1 MDRVYN
7 FNPGPAVLPLEVL
20 EKAHATFLN
29 YQNTGMSVLEISH
42 RSQEFEEIIY
52 GAEALFKELAGVGDD
67 YRVLFL
73 QGGASL
79 QFSMIP
85 LNFLHNKS
93 ADYVLTGQFAEKAF
107 EEAKK
112 IAEIRVA
119 ATTAA
124 DNFNR
129 IPSQAELELD
139 KNAAYLHITTNNTIF
154 GTEWHYIPET
164 NGAPLIADMSSDIFS
179 RPLDYNKFTL
189 IYAGA
194 QKNLGP
200 AGVTVVLIR
209 KTLLEQVPSALP
221 SMLRYDVYAK
231 NDSLYNT
238 PPTFGVYLLKLVLEW
253 LKEKG
258 GLAAMGKLNSEKAA
272 LIYEEID
279 NSNSFYQGHAQQ
291 DSRSLMNIT
300 FRLPTAELEKQFLTQ
315 AAAAKLI
322 GLKGHRSV
330 GGMRASVY
338 NAMSREG
345 CEKLAQF
352 METFRKHHTNK
363 QPCRRKPCKG
373 ECAPYAVEKSRVH
386 HSLTNASH

>member
-7 FNPGPAVLPLEVL
+7 FNPGPSALPLPVL
-20 EKAHATFLN
+20 EKARSTFLN
-29 YQNTGMSVLEISH
+29 YESTGMSVLEMSH
-42 RSQEFEEIIY
+42 RSQEFEEIIHS
-52 GAEALFKELAGVGDD
+52 AEALFKELAGVGDD

-85 LNFLHNKS
+85 LNFIGNKS
-93 ADYVLTGQFAEKAF
+93 ADYVLTGQFAEKAY
-107 EEAKK
+107 EEARK

-119 ATTAA
+119 ATTADRNFSEIPRQA
-124 DNFNR
+124 D
-129 IPSQAELELD
+129 LELD
-139 KNAAYLHITTNNTIF
+139 RNAAYLHITTNNTIF

-164 NGAPLIADMSSDIFS
+164 YGVPLIADMSSDIFS
-179 RPLDYNKFTL
+179 RPLDYNKFAL
-189 IYAGA
+189 VYAGA

-209 KTLLEQVPSALP
+209 KELLEHVPPSLP

-238 PPTFGVYLLKLVLEW
+238 PPTFSIYLLRLMLEW

-258 GLAAMGKLNSEKAA
+258 GLAYIGKYNAEKSTVV
-272 LIYEEID
+272 YQGID
-279 NSNSFYQGHAQQ
+279 SSNDFYQGHARQ

-300 FRLPTAELEKQFLTQ
+300 FRLPTTELEKQFLAQ
-315 AAAAKLI
+315 AAEAKLV

-330 GGMRASVY
+330 GGIRASVY
-338 NAMSREG
+338 NAMSSEG
-345 CEKLAQF
+345 CEKLAEF
-352 METFRKHHTNK
+352 METFRKRH
-363 QPCRRKPCKG
+363 G
-373 ECAPYAVEKSRVH
+373 
-386 HSLTNASH
+386 

>member
-7 FNPGPAVLPLEVL
+7 FNPGPAALPLAVL
-20 EKAHATFLN
+20 EKAHSTFLN
-29 YQNTGMSVLEISH
+29 YRDTGMSVLEISH
-42 RSQEFEEIIY
+42 RSKEFEEIIY
-52 GAEALFKELAGVGDD
+52 SAEALFKELAGVGDD

-85 LNFLHNKS
+85 LNFLRGKS
-93 ADYVLTGQFAEKAF
+93 ADYVLTGQFAEKAY

-124 DNFNR
+124 QNFTE
-129 IPSQAELELD
+129 IPRQNELALD
-139 KNAAYLHITTNNTIF
+139 RDAAYLHITTNNTIF

-164 NGAPLIADMSSDIFS
+164 CGVPLIADMSSDIFS
-179 RPLDYNKFTL
+179 RPLDYSKFAL
-189 IYAGA
+189 VYAGA

-209 KTLLEQVPSALP
+209 KELLEQVPSSLP
-221 SMLRYDVYAK
+221 SMLRYDIYAK

-258 GLAAMGKLNSEKAA
+258 GLAYIGKFNAEKAA
-272 LIYEEID
+272 LIYEGID
-279 NSNSFYQGHAQQ
+279 SSNNFYQGHARQ

-315 AAAAKLI
+315 AAAVKLV

-330 GGMRASVY
+330 GGIRASVY
-338 NAMSREG
+338 NAMSSEG
-345 CEKLAQF
+345 CEKLAEF
-352 METFRKHHTNK
+352 MERFRKHH
-363 QPCRRKPCKG
+363 G
-373 ECAPYAVEKSRVH
+373 
-386 HSLTNASH
+386 

>member
-1 MDRVYN
+1 MNRVYN
-7 FNPGPAVLPLEVL
+7 FNPGPAVLPLAVL

-52 GAEALFKELAGVGDD
+52 GAEALFKELAGVSDD

-79 QFSMIP
+79 QFSMVP

-93 ADYVLTGQFAEKAF
+93 ADYVLTGQFAEKAS
-107 EEAKK
+107 EEARK
-112 IAEIRVA
+112 IGKIQVA

-139 KNAAYLHITTNNTIF
+139 GKAAYLHITTNNTIF

-164 NGAPLIADMSSDIFS
+164 SGVPLIADMSSDIFS
-179 RPLDYNKFTL
+179 RPLDYNKFAL
-189 IYAGA
+189 VYAGA

-209 KTLLEQVPSALP
+209 KELLEQVPSALP

-238 PPTFGVYLLKLVLEW
+238 PPTFGIYLLKLVLEW
-253 LKEKG
+253 LKEMG
-258 GLAAMGKLNSEKAA
+258 GLAAMGKFNAEKAA

-279 NSNSFYQGHAQQ
+279 CSNSFYQGHAQQ

-315 AAAAKLI
+315 ASAAKLV

-352 METFRKHHTNK
+352 METFRKHH
-363 QPCRRKPCKG
+363 
-373 ECAPYAVEKSRVH
+373 S
-386 HSLTNASH
+386 

>member
-7 FNPGPAVLPLEVL
+7 FNPGPATLPLPVL
-20 EKAHATFLN
+20 EQAHSTFLN
-29 YQNTGMSVLEISH
+29 YQDTGMSVLEISH

-52 GAEALFKELAGVGDD
+52 NAETLFKELAGVGDD

-85 LNFLHNKS
+85 LNFLSNKS
-93 ADYVLTGQFAEKAF
+93 ADYVLTGQFAEKAY

-124 DNFNR
+124 DNFSG
-129 IPSQAELELD
+129 IPSQNELQLD
-139 KNAAYLHITTNNTIF
+139 SNAAYLHITTNNTIF

-164 NGAPLIADMSSDIFS
+164 FGVPLIADMSSDIFS
-179 RPLDYNKFTL
+179 RPLDYSKFAL
-189 IYAGA
+189 VYAGA
-194 QKNLGP
+194 QKNLGT

-209 KTLLEQVPSALP
+209 KELLEHVPSSLP

-258 GLAAMGKLNSEKAA
+258 GLAAMGKLNAEKAA
-272 LIYEEID
+272 LVYAGID
-279 NSNSFYQGHAQQ
+279 GSNDFYQGHARQ

-300 FRLPTAELEKQFLTQ
+300 FRLPSAGLEKQFLAQ
-315 AAAAKLI
+315 AAAAKLV

-330 GGMRASVY
+330 GGIRASVY
-338 NAMSREG
+338 NAMSSEG
-345 CEKLAQF
+345 CEKLAEF
-352 METFRKHHTNK
+352 METFRKRH
-363 QPCRRKPCKG
+363 G
-373 ECAPYAVEKSRVH
+373 
-386 HSLTNASH
+386 

>member
-1 MDRVYN
+1 MSRVYN
-7 FNPGPAVLPLEVL
+7 FNPGPAVLPLPVL
-20 EKAHATFLN
+20 EKAHSTFLN
-29 YQNTGMSVLEISH
+29 YQGTGMSLLEMSH
-42 RSQEFEEIIY
+42 RSKEFEAIIY

-85 LNFLHNKS
+85 LNFLANKS
-93 ADYVLTGQFAEKAF
+93 ADYVLTGLFAEKAY

-112 IAEIRVA
+112 VGAIQVA

-124 DNFNR
+124 DNFTR
-129 IPSQAELELD
+129 IPRQDELSLN

-164 NGAPLIADMSSDIFS
+164 NGVPLIADMSSDIFA
-179 RPLDYNKFTL
+179 RPLDYNKFSL

-209 KTLLEQVPSALP
+209 KNLLEQVPSSLS
-221 SMLRYDVYAK
+221 SMLRYDIYAK

-238 PPTFGVYLLKLVLEW
+238 PPTFAIYIVKLVLEW
-253 LKEKG
+253 LKDKG
-258 GLAAMGKLNSEKAA
+258 GLASMGKINTEKAA
-272 LIYEEID
+272 LVYAAID
-279 NSNSFYQGHAQQ
+279 NSNGFYQGHAQEG
-291 DSRSLMNIT
+291 SRSLMNIT
-300 FRLPTAELEKQFLTQ
+300 FRLPTEELEEKFLAQ
-315 AAAAKLI
+315 AAAAELV

-338 NAMSREG
+338 NALGREG
-345 CEKLAQF
+345 CEKLAIF
-352 METFRKHHTNK
+352 MESFRKH
-363 QPCRRKPCKG
+363 QG
-373 ECAPYAVEKSRVH
+373 
-386 HSLTNASH
+386 